1 MAHRK
6 GVNDG
11 GETII
16 CSFEYSTSQ
25 QPLSRTRREM
35 NSATARGIEGSD
47 IFLALVTESYV
58 AEGHHKDEIAY
69 AKALEKP
76 FALAIE
82 KYTRVLRR

>member
-1 MAHRK
+1 
-6 GVNDG
+6 
-11 GETII
+11 
-16 CSFEYSTSQ
+16 
-25 QPLSRTRREM
+25 M